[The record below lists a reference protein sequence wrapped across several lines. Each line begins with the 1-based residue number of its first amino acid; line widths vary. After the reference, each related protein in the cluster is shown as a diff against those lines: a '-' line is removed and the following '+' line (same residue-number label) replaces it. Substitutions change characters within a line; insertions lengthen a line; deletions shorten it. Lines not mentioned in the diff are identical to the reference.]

1 MANKSDKIQ
10 INSEEFAKL
19 VLAGTNQRDDE
30 PDIKYIKRKLRLY
43 LESMVLIDNFN
54 DLEET
59 RFDIAK
65 EEQRDQILQ
74 KIIERRY

>member
-74 KIIERRY
+74 KVIERRY